1 MKKTSA
7 SAVTRLLNKNGF
19 DDAHATNNGKAVVV
33 KFEGPP
39 RTVDRAAKVLRDA
52 GYSVDRYDRYAL
64 KVLGKQEPARRLCV
78 RGTYSVVIDAD
89 AWMLNY
95 GTEGI
100 DTIRE
105 DVRAYIRQFIDDALD
120 QLLVKPE
127 LDHGRNLAG
136 GNRRKSVPPQVCRC

>member
-1 MKKTSA
+1 MKKTNA
-7 SAVTRLLNKNGF
+7 SAVTRLLTKNGF
-19 DDAHATNNGKAVVV
+19 DDGHAINNGKVVVV

-39 RTVDRAAKVLRDA
+39 LRVDRAAKVLRDA

-64 KVLGKQEPARRLCV
+64 KVLGKHEPARRLCV

-89 AWMLNY
+89 AWRLNY
-95 GTEGI
+95 GIEDI

-127 LDHGRNLAG
+127 PDHGRNLAG
-136 GNRRKSVPPQVCRC
+136 GNRRKSEVCRQ